1 MLVVVVAVVVV
12 SVVVVAVV
20 VVVVWVV
27 VVYMEEGGPRA
38 EGRAVSQRPRVFP
51 HRRRRWA
58 GAHAPGQDPNFWVVG

>member
-1 MLVVVVAVVVV
+1 MPVVVVAVVVV

-51 HRRRRWA
+51 HRRRR
-58 GAHAPGQDPNFWVVG
+58 AHVPWQALAQTFGW